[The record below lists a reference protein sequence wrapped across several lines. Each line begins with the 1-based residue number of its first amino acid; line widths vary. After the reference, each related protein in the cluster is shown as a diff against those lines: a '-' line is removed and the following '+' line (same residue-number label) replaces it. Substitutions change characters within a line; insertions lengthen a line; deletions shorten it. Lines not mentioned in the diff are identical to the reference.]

1 MKTAIEEAYSV
12 PGFETLFWDDV
23 VNDNLD
29 KLDLTV
35 EPVIEGQIT
44 EIDTVKELEKMNEG
58 R

>member
-1 MKTAIEEAYSV
+1 M
-12 PGFETLFWDDV
+12 LFWDDV

-44 EIDTVKELEKMNEG
+44 EIDTVKELEKMNES

>member
-12 PGFETLFWDDV
+12 PGFEMLFWDDV

-44 EIDTVKELEKMNEG
+44 EIDTVKELEKMNES